1 MFPISRAI
9 LQNYSEQYKRDQEQK
24 QIQLAVDA
32 IVQQLLATAAAPPNN
47 ERRLQLWFRQH
58 PFSRIN
64 PDIYPVI
71 VNALKERF
79 PDTDF
84 LIDPMKTYL
93 LIDWS

>member
-1 MFPISRAI
+1 MFPISRAS

-47 ERRLQLWFRQH
+47 ERRLQLWFRH
-58 PFSRIN
+58 KPLHGIN
-64 PDIYPVI
+64 PDNYSII
-71 VNALKERF
+71 GALLKERF

>member
-1 MFPISRAI
+1 MFPISRAS

-32 IVQQLLATAAAPPNN
+32 IVQQLLAAAAAPPNN
-47 ERRLQLWFRQH
+47 DRRLQLWFRQH

-64 PDIYPVI
+64 PDIYPAI
-71 VNALKERF
+71 VATLKDRF